1 MNRTEKK
8 SGFTLVELL
17 VVIAIIALLI
27 AILLPVLNSARER
40 AHRVKC
46 ASNLRQLGMAMKMY
60 AIDNK
65 NQYPRTVY
73 TQGGH
78 SVQYFTGCGAAD
90 PFEPFGGRPS
100 LNDGSAAIF
109 LLAHVGLVKLNI
121 FICPSSTQHVEDFG
135 GGGGFA
141 ESRSNFW
148 PTVPIGDTLSYS
160 IACPYPGADLSLA
173 DADYK
178 YRPGA
183 TVESALWADRN
194 DGIDRFKNLNWNA
207 SREDMKLMNSQNH
220 KGEGQNVCF
229 NDGHVEWC
237 PSPFVGYNHDNIYTR
252 AGDNLG
258 QRGIPSGRFDTV
270 LVPIFPVR

>member
-1 MNRTEKK
+1 MARYRQFANR
-8 SGFTLVELL
+8 GFTLVELL

-27 AILLPVLNSARER
+27 AMLLPALNSARER

-65 NQYPRTVY
+65 NQYPRTEY
-73 TQGGH
+73 GSHTGL
-78 SVQYFTGCGAAD
+78 QYFTGYLAAD
-90 PFEPFGGRPS
+90 PFKPGGGGPS

-121 FICPSSTQHVEDFG
+121 FNCPSSTQHVEDFSG
-135 GGGGFA
+135 QGSFA

-148 PTVPIGDTLSYS
+148 PTIPVGDTLSYS
-160 IACPYPGADLSLA
+160 IACPYPDDNLSLT
-173 DADYK
+173 DIDYK
-178 YRPGA
+178 YSPSA
-183 TVESALWADRN
+183 PAESALWADRN
-194 DGIDRFKNLNWNA
+194 DGLERFKNLNWNA
-207 SREDMKLMNSQNH
+207 PRSDMKLMNSRNH

-237 PSPFVGYNHDNIYTR
+237 LSPFVGYNHDNVYTR
-252 AGDNLG
+252 AGDTANK
-258 QRGIPSGRFDTV
+258 RGNPSGRHDTV
-270 LVPIFPVR
+270 LVPIFPI